1 MTENI
6 PKKYLH
12 VAIGLDYELS
22 TGRSRDLKTHS
33 HLHGKSD
40 TKRHADTRIR
50 SNTQKT
56 RWDKK
61 CEWKWWS
68 GKKHIFKVNR
78 KRQSRVKIA
87 RGIRCLL
94 ADWLVG
100 SWMMNASS
108 DEAAAAEKKT
118 PTAAAITER
127 KRFSHHFKLTFFHRR
142 HAKNV
147 TKLVV
152 FVHNFIWK
160 HIKPWAPTDRC
171 MSVLQR
177 LFGAEKMNYEPT
189 NVTTSI
195 FIQCEEKAH

>member
-22 TGRSRDLKTHS
+22 TGRLRDLKTHS

-108 DEAAAAEKKT
+108 DEAAAAEKNTNSSSNNREK
-118 PTAAAITER
+118 EV
-127 KRFSHHFKLTFFHRR
+127 FSSLQVDIFPSTSCKECYQTGCVCAQFHLEAHKAMSPNRSVYECFAEIVR
-142 HAKNV
+142 C
-147 TKLVV
+147 
-152 FVHNFIWK
+152 WK
-160 HIKPWAPTDRC
+160 DELRA
-171 MSVLQR
+171 
-177 LFGAEKMNYEPT
+177 N
-189 NVTTSI
+189 
-195 FIQCEEKAH
+195 